1 MTSHVGT
8 LPRTRAWDS
17 GVLNWIATV
26 DHKRIGLLY
35 IGTSSVFFL
44 GGAIMALLL
53 RLELA
58 FPGQQ
63 LLHPNDYN
71 MFLTMHATT
80 MIFLFIIP
88 MWSGI
93 GNFLVPLMIGALDMA
108 FPRLNALSY
117 WLYLFG
123 ALFMYSSV
131 FVGDAAMGGWTS
143 YPPLSHTTFS
153 PGIGVDYW
161 IAGLLIVGTASI
173 LGALNFV
180 VTIWNFRAPGMT
192 WRRVPLFVWS
202 VMVMAQLVTFATPM
216 LTGGLILLLFDRTL
230 GTGFFSAQGDP
241 VLFQHVFWF
250 YSHPAVYIMVLPA
263 FGVISEILPVFSRKP
278 LFGYMALVYATVAI
292 GVLGFLVWAHHMF
305 TSGLNPNAQLV
316 FMIATMFIGV
326 PTGVKFFNWI
336 GTMWG
341 GSITFEAPM
350 KFAVAFLMMFLI
362 GGLSGIFLGNT
373 PIDWQLHD
381 TYYVVAHL
389 HYVLFGGSMFG
400 LVAGL
405 FYWWPKLFGRRLH
418 EGLGTVQFWLMFV
431 GFNMTF
437 FPMHIL
443 GIQGMPRRIYDYAP
457 DRGWTFWNQ
466 FQTAGTLILGL
477 AMFVFFYNIWKTQR
491 TKPTGEWDPWEGNT
505 LEWATSSPPPAHN
518 FDRLP
523 PVTSE
528 RPVRDQ
534 RLGLLGDHHEGSTP

>member
-1 MTSHVGT
+1 MTTHVGT
-8 LPRTRAWDS
+8 LPRSTPWHS
-17 GVLNWIATV
+17 GVLSWIATV
-26 DHKRIGLLY
+26 DHKRIGLMY
-35 IGTSSVFFL
+35 IATAGAFFI
-44 GGAIMALLL
+44 GGALMALLL

-63 LLHPNDYN
+63 LLHPDHYN
-71 MFLTMHATT
+71 MYLTMHATT

-88 MWSGI
+88 MWAGI
-93 GNFLVPLMIGALDMA
+93 GNYLVPLMIGALDMA

-131 FVGDAAMGGWTS
+131 FVGDTAMGGWTS
-143 YPPLSHTTFS
+143 YPPLSSMTYS
-153 PGIGVDYW
+153 PGIGMDYW
-161 IAGLLIVGTASI
+161 IAGVLITGTASI
-173 LGALNFV
+173 LGALNFI
-180 VTIWNFRAPGMT
+180 VTIWNFRAPGMS
-192 WRRVPLFVWS
+192 WGRIPMFAWS
-202 VMVMAQLVTFATPM
+202 IMVTAQLVTFATPM

-230 GTGFFSAQGDP
+230 GTGFFGAQGDP

-250 YSHPAVYIMVLPA
+250 YSHPAVYIMILPA

-278 LFGYMALVYATVAI
+278 LFGYKALVMATVAI

-305 TSGLNPNAQLV
+305 TVGLNPNAQLV

-336 GTMWG
+336 GTMIG
-341 GSITFEAPM
+341 GSLTFEAPM
-350 KFAVAFLMMFLI
+350 KYAVAFLMMFLI
-362 GGLSGIFLGNT
+362 GGLSGVFLGNT

-381 TYYVVAHL
+381 TYYVVGHI

-405 FYWWPKLFGRRLH
+405 YYWWPKMFGRRLD
-418 EGLGTVQFWLMFV
+418 EGLGTAQFWIMLV
-431 GFNMTF
+431 GFNLTF

-443 GIQGMPRRIYDYAP
+443 GLQGMPRRIYDYAP

-466 FQTAGTLILGL
+466 IETLGTLLLGV
-477 AMFVFFYNIWKTQR
+477 AMLIFFYNVWRTQR
-491 TKPTGEWDPWEGNT
+491 SKPTGEWDPWEGNT

-523 PVTSE
+523 PVHSE

-534 RLGLLGDHHEGSTP
+534 RLGIGPGAAHH